1 MFYMS
6 MIDVSSLVAD
16 FDTNRLT
23 LLGHDVCFQ
32 KKNKKQKTKKKNK
45 ERKKKRKSKNSKK
58 NNDDNY

>member
-1 MFYMS
+1 

-16 FDTNRLT
+16 FDTNRLLT

-32 KKNKKQKTKKKNK
+32 KKNKKQKTKTKKQ
-45 ERKKKRKSKNSKK
+45 RKKKRKSKNSKK